1 MEPRPTIQNSALKV
15 FWFTIGIL
23 IISWIMSLFNQE
35 WRFIVPFLFIWLA
48 VKPLLKRNLYGLKQK
63 YSTKSDK
70 RFSRGYKITG
80 SSEVVD
86 KSVTEELTERDM
98 YVLRSEGVIKLI
110 ILSIFLYKAYPL
122 FAKSATR
129 PVANAKQDLIVTKK
143 KWVPK
148 LVKIG
153 GESEVSE
160 GPSFVVSNKS
170 KYHAYH
176 RIYLSIYFYNSKGK
190 LLDSTSVRV
199 FETLK
204 PDSSAVAGGLYISSI
219 PVKSKSATATISSA
233 ISD

>member
-1 MEPRPTIQNSALKV
+1 MEPHPTIENSVLKV

-35 WRFIVPFLFIWLA
+35 WRFIVPFLFVWLA
-48 VKPLLKRNLYGLKQK
+48 IKPLLKRNLYGLKQK

-80 SSEVVD
+80 SSEVIN
-86 KSVTEELTERDM
+86 KSVTEELTERDV
-98 YVLRSEGVIKLI
+98 YILRSEGILKLVILF
-110 ILSIFLYKAYPL
+110 IFLYRAYPL
-122 FAKSATR
+122 FAKSTTR
-129 PVANAKQDLIVTKK
+129 PMANAKQDLVVAEK

-148 LVKIG
+148 LIKVG

-160 GPSFVVSNKS
+160 GPSFVISNRS

-176 RIYLSIYFYNSKGK
+176 RIYLNVYFYNNKGK
-190 LLDSTSVRV
+190 LLDSTNVRV

-204 PDSSAVAGGLYISSI
+204 PGSSAVAGGLHISSI
-219 PVKSKSATATISSA
+219 PVKSKSAKATINSA
-233 ISD
+233 IDD